1 MQQISQHQHF
11 MQIALDLAAQG
22 KYSVSPN
29 PMVGAVIAAQNQ
41 VLSTGFHEYA
51 GGAHAEVSALQNLS
65 APLPKDAILYVTLE
79 PCCHTGRTPPCTQA
93 IVESGIRHVVVAA
106 LDPNPLVSGQ
116 GVKLLQEAGIVV
128 EVGILEQE
136 AIALNTIFFHYMQ
149 THRPFVIAKWA
160 ISLDGEMTTHV
171 DDDRQLT
178 GHAAQQSVHQL
189 REQVDA
195 ILIGAHTARK
205 DNPRLTVRYTASE
218 KPRHPKRIILSQHGV
233 LPADLTV
240 FNADLPGE
248 TLLITTNTNV
258 DLHLHYA
265 KCGISFM
272 VAPADENGLIDLPA
286 LLLILGQ
293 QGISSLLIEGGRTTL
308 QHFLAAQLIDHIEV
322 YVAPYLIGNL
332 SKKLSVDAIDF
343 KPCGADFHFSAALT
357 RKM

>member
-1 MQQISQHQHF
+1 MHQRDQHQHF

-29 PMVGAVIAAQNQ
+29 PMVGAVIVSQNQ

-51 GGAHAEVSALQNLS
+51 GGPHAEVSALQNL
-65 APLPKDAILYVTLE
+65 AGPLPKDAILFVTLE

-93 IVESGIRHVVVAA
+93 IIDSGIRHVVVAT

-128 EVGILEQE
+128 EVGVLENE
-136 AIALNTIFFHYMQ
+136 ARALNYIFFHYMQ

-160 ISLDGEMTTHV
+160 ISLDGEMTTHIN
-171 DDDRQLT
+171 DDRQLT
-178 GHAAQQSVHQL
+178 GRGAQQSVHQL

-195 ILIGAHTARK
+195 ILIGAQTARK
-205 DNPRLTVRYTASE
+205 DNPQLTVRYTDSK
-218 KPRHPKRIILSQHGV
+218 KPRHPKRIILSQNGT
-233 LPADLTV
+233 LPADLTL
-240 FNADLPGE
+240 FNANLPGE

-272 VAPADENGLIDLPA
+272 VAPADANGLIDLPA
-286 LLLILGQ
+286 LLLLLGG

-308 QHFLAAQLIDHIEV
+308 QHFLAAQLIDQIEV

-332 SKKLSVDAIDF
+332 PQKLSVNHIDF
-343 KPCGADFHFSAALT
+343 KTCGADFHFSAALT
-357 RKM
+357 RKT